1 MQELNDMNYRV
12 SSLYVIAAAAAA
24 VAALFVMVY
33 KNDKTNDNNNNNNNN
48 NNNERQQL
56 TTTMYLHCL
65 CCTLYH
71 AKQCVQFGITWHYKR
86 FNVTSRKRI
95 QQICHTDVGSF
106 IVPTKIIHNATL
118 LVAVG
123 NHQQHRH

>member
-1 MQELNDMNYRV
+1 MTHKWNRLAMTSMKEKFHFKKKEKRPFYCDITKFIN
-12 SSLYVIAAAAAA
+12 SLESV
-24 VAALFVMVY
+24 
-33 KNDKTNDNNNNNNNN
+33 
-48 NNNERQQL
+48 ERR
-56 TTTMYLHCL
+56 TTQGLPRSN
-65 CCTLYH
+65 
-71 AKQCVQFGITWHYKR
+71 FGITWHYKR
-86 FNVTSRKRI
+86 FNVASRKRI